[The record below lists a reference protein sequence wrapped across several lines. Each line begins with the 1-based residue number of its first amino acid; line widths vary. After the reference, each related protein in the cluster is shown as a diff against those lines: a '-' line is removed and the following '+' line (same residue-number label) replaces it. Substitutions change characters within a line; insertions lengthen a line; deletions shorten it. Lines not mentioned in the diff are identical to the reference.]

1 MKFVTNIH
9 FIKHLIKILFCN
21 FVNYFK
27 QMPIQ
32 FLHKFTTNLPSDPI
46 EENFTRQVNNA
57 AFSYV
62 KPKTPSHPKLIH
74 LAKEVQNLIGF
85 SDDFVASETFL
96 NLVSGAEIVGNAKP
110 FAMNYAGHQFGNWA
124 GQLGDGRAIV
134 LGEIEHNNQLFTL
147 QLKGAGP
154 TPYSR
159 RADGLAVLRSS
170 IREHLC
176 SEAMFHLGVPTTR
189 SLSLVSTGDEVV
201 RDVMYDGNAAL
212 EKGAIVCR
220 IAPSFIR
227 FGSFEL
233 LSSQNDIENLKLLAD
248 YTITNYY
255 PEINSLGK
263 EKYLAF
269 FKTVAEKTRELLLH
283 WQRVGFVHGVMNTD
297 NMSIHGI
304 TIDYGPYGWL
314 EDYNPNWTPNTTD
327 AAGKRYRFGN
337 QSNIALWN
345 LYQLAN
351 ALYPL
356 IEEAGPLEEILN
368 DYAKKYDE
376 DFLEMMLKKLGIT
389 LKNDENENLIQQLLY
404 NLEQTET
411 DYTIFFR
418 NLNQIEKTDTSEAC
432 VAKITEAFY
441 KPEEVTGIIL
451 ETWHFWFAHYVTLL
465 NKELLSD
472 NERKTLQNSVN
483 PKYVL
488 RNYMAQMAIELSE
501 KEDYSLLN
509 ELYKLLLHPY
519 EEQPEFEK
527 WFAKR
532 PDWARQKIGSS
543 MLSCSS

>member
-1 MKFVTNIH
+1 MLSKDSMSLH
-9 FIKHLIKILFCN
+9 FT
-21 FVNYFK
+21 
-27 QMPIQ
+27 
-32 FLHKFTTNLPSDPI
+32 HKFTTHLPSDSI
-46 EENFTRQVNNA
+46 EENYTRQVPKA

-62 KPKTPSHPKLIH
+62 KPRIPSHPKLIH
-74 LAKEVQNLIGF
+74 VSKEVQNLIGF
-85 SDDFVASETFL
+85 SDDFVQSETFL
-96 NLVSGAEIVGNAKP
+96 QLVSGAAMVSNAKP

-134 LGEIEHNNQLFTL
+134 LGEMEHKNQTFTL

-189 SLSLVSTGDEVV
+189 SLSLISTGDEVL
-201 RDVMYDGNAAL
+201 RDVMYNGNAAM

-220 IAPSFIR
+220 VAPSFIR

-233 LSSQNDIENLKLLAD
+233 FSSQNDIENLKLLAD
-248 YTITNYY
+248 YTILNYY
-255 PEINSLGK
+255 PEIQSEEK
-263 EKYLAF
+263 EKYIEF
-269 FKTVAEKTRELLLH
+269 FRNVAEKTREMIVH

-337 QSNIALWN
+337 QANIALWN

-356 IEEAGPLEEILN
+356 IEEAEPLETILN
-368 DYAKKYDE
+368 TFAKKYDE
-376 DFLEMMLKKLGIT
+376 DFSEMMLKKLGIT
-389 LKNDENENLIQQLLY
+389 SKKEENDQLIQQLLF

-411 DYTIFFR
+411 DFTLFFR
-418 NLNQIEKTDTSEAC
+418 NLNRINKEDSTEECIS
-432 VAKITEAFY
+432 KINIAFY

-451 ETWHFWFAHYVTLL
+451 ETWHFWFAQYLVIL
-465 NKELLSD
+465 KEETASD
-472 NERKTLQNSVN
+472 DERKLKLNTFN

-488 RNYMAQMAIELSE
+488 RNYMAQMAIELAE
-501 KEDYSLLN
+501 KEDYSLID
-509 ELYKLLLHPY
+509 ELHSLLLNPY
-519 EEQPEFEK
+519 KEQPEMEK

>member
-1 MKFVTNIH
+1 
-9 FIKHLIKILFCN
+9 
-21 FVNYFK
+21 
-27 QMPIQ
+27 
-32 FLHKFTTNLPSDPI
+32 
-46 EENFTRQVNNA
+46 
-57 AFSYV
+57 
-62 KPKTPSHPKLIH
+62 
-74 LAKEVQNLIGF
+74 
-85 SDDFVASETFL
+85 
-96 NLVSGAEIVGNAKP
+96 
-110 FAMNYAGHQFGNWA
+110 
-124 GQLGDGRAIV
+124 

-233 LSSQNDIENLKLLAD
+233 LASQNDIPNLKLLAD

-255 PEINSLGK
+255 PEINTTGK
-263 EKYLAF
+263 EKYIAF
-269 FKTVAEKTRELLLH
+269 FKTIAEKTRELLLH

-297 NMSIHGI
+297 NTSIHGI

-314 EDYNPNWTPNTTD
+314 ENFDPNWTPNTTD

-356 IEEAGPLEEILN
+356 IEEAAPLEEILN

-389 LKNDENENLIQQLLY
+389 SKNDENEKLIQQLLY

-418 NLNQIEKTDTSEAC
+418 NLNQIEKTDTSEVC
-432 VAKITEAFY
+432 VSKITAAFY

-472 NERKTLQNSVN
+472 SERKTLQNSVN

-488 RNYMAQMAIELSE
+488 RNYMAQMAIELAE

>member
-1 MKFVTNIH
+1 MKDIIST
-9 FIKHLIKILFCN
+9 
-21 FVNYFK
+21 
-27 QMPIQ
+27 MSIQ
-32 FLHKFTTNLPSDPI
+32 FLHKFTTNLPSDTI
-46 EENFTRQVNNA
+46 EENYTRQVPKA

-62 KPKTPSHPKLIH
+62 KPRIPSNPKLIH
-74 LAKEVQNLIGF
+74 ISKEVQNLIGF
-85 SDDFVASETFL
+85 SDDFIQSETFL
-96 NLVSGAEIVGNAKP
+96 QLVSGAAIVSNAKP

-134 LGEIEHNNQLFTL
+134 IGEIEHNNQTFTL

-189 SLSLVSTGDEVV
+189 SLSLVLTGDEVL
-201 RDVMYDGNAAL
+201 RDVMYNGNPAM

-233 LSSQNDIENLKLLAD
+233 FSSQNDIENLKVLAD
-248 YTITNYY
+248 YTISNYY
-255 PEINSLGK
+255 PEIQLEGK
-263 EKYLAF
+263 VKYIEF
-269 FKTVAEKTRELLLH
+269 FKNVAEKTREMIVH

-327 AAGKRYRFGN
+327 AEGKRYRFGN
-337 QSNIALWN
+337 QANIALWN

-356 IEEAGPLEEILN
+356 IEEAEPLETILN
-368 DYAKKYDE
+368 HFAKKYDE
-376 DFLEMMLKKLGIT
+376 DFSEMMWRKLGIT
-389 LKNDENENLIQQLLY
+389 LKKEENEQFIQQLLY

-418 NLNQIEKTDTSEAC
+418 NLNQIHKTDSVEEC
-432 VAKITEAFY
+432 VSKINFAFY

-451 ETWHFWFAHYVTLL
+451 ETWHFWFAQYLTILKDEP
-465 NKELLSD
+465 NSD
-472 NERKTLQNSVN
+472 SERKTQLNAVN

-488 RNYMAQMAIELSE
+488 RNYMAQTAIELAE
-501 KEDYSLLN
+501 KTDYSLID
-509 ELYKLLLHPY
+509 ELYTLLLNPY
-519 EEQPEFEK
+519 EEQPQYEK

>member
-1 MKFVTNIH
+1 MS
-9 FIKHLIKILFCN
+9 
-21 FVNYFK
+21 
-27 QMPIQ
+27 IQ

-46 EENFTRQVNNA
+46 EENYTRQVSNA

-62 KPKTPSHPKLIH
+62 KPKIPRRPKLLH

-85 SDDFVASETFL
+85 SDDFVQSESFL
-96 NLVSGAEIVGNAKP
+96 NLVSGAEIIENSKP

-147 QLKGAGP
+147 QLKGAGS

-201 RDVMYDGNAAL
+201 RDVMYNGNAAL

-233 LSSQNDIENLKLLAD
+233 FASQNDIENLKLLAD

-255 PEINSLGK
+255 PEIKTEGK
-263 EKYLAF
+263 EKYIAF
-269 FKTVAEKTRELLLH
+269 FKTIAEKTREMILH

-314 EDYNPNWTPNTTD
+314 ENFDPNWTPNTTD
-327 AAGKRYRFGN
+327 ATGKRYRFGN

-356 IEEAGPLEEILN
+356 IVEAEPLEEILN

-389 LKNDENENLIQQLLY
+389 SKNDENENLIQQLLY

-418 NLNQIEKTDTSEAC
+418 NLNQIEKTDTSEDC
-432 VAKITEAFY
+432 VAKITASFY
-441 KPEEVTGIIL
+441 KPEEVRGIVL
-451 ETWHFWFAHYVTLL
+451 ETWHFWFTQYITLL
-465 NKELLSD
+465 NKELVSD
-472 NERKTLQNSVN
+472 QERKTLQNSMN

-488 RNYMAQMAIELSE
+488 RNYMAQMAIELAE

-509 ELYKLLLHPY
+509 ELYKLLLNPY
-519 EEQPEFEK
+519 DEQIEFEK
-527 WFAKR
+527 WYAKR
-532 PDWARQKIGSS
+532 PDWAREKIGSS

>member
-1 MKFVTNIH
+1 MKFATNIH
-9 FIKHLIKILFCN
+9 FIKYFIKILFCN
-21 FVNYFK
+21 FVNYLK
-27 QMPIQ
+27 LMSIQ
-32 FLHKFTTNLPSDPI
+32 FLHKFTTNLPSDPN

-62 KPKTPSHPKLIH
+62 KPKIPSHPKLLH
-74 LAKEVQNLIGF
+74 LAKEVQDLIGF
-85 SDDFVASETFL
+85 SDDFVKSESFL
-96 NLVSGAEIVGNAKP
+96 NLVSGSEIIGNAKP

-233 LSSQNDIENLKLLAD
+233 FSSQNDIENLKLLAD
-248 YTITNYY
+248 YTIINYY
-255 PEINSLGK
+255 PEINITGK

-269 FKTVAEKTRELLLH
+269 FKTVAEKTRQLLLH

-297 NMSIHGI
+297 NMSIHSI

-356 IEEAGPLEEILN
+356 IEEAAPLEEILN
-368 DYAKKYDE
+368 DFAKKYEE

-432 VAKITEAFY
+432 VAKITDAFY

-451 ETWHFWFAHYVTLL
+451 ETWHFWFANYVTLL
-465 NKELLSD
+465 NKEVLSNND
-472 NERKTLQNSVN
+472 RKTLQNSVN

-488 RNYMAQMAIELSE
+488 RNYMAQMAIELAE
-501 KEDYSLLN
+501 KEDYSLIN
-509 ELYKLLLHPY
+509 ELYQLLLHPY

-532 PDWARQKIGSS
+532 PDWAREKIGSS

>member
-62 KPKTPSHPKLIH
+62 IPKIPSRPKLLH

-85 SDDFVASETFL
+85 SDDFVASEGFL
-96 NLVSGAEIVGNAKP
+96 NLISGAEIVGNAKP

-134 LGEIEHNNQLFTL
+134 LGEIEHNNELFTL

-255 PEINSLGK
+255 PEINTTGK
-263 EKYLAF
+263 EKYITF
-269 FKTVAEKTRELLLH
+269 FKIVAEKTRELLLH

-356 IEEAGPLEEILN
+356 IEEATPLEEILN

-376 DFLEMMLKKLGIT
+376 DFLEMMLKKLGIA

-418 NLNQIEKTDTSEAC
+418 KLNQIKKTDTSEAC
-432 VAKITEAFY
+432 IAKITDAFY

-465 NKELLSD
+465 NKEILSD

-488 RNYMAQMAIELSE
+488 RNYMAQMAIELAE
-501 KEDYSLLN
+501 KEDDSSLN

-532 PDWARQKIGSS
+532 PDWAREKIGSS